1 MDEYG
6 GSDWRH
12 SELAHVSIKYQP
24 VESNLEWTHH
34 PPPPKLIEGTIAE
47 HQVFGHV
54 FDGNMCASNQS
65 GVLCGKQIFSSKQET
80 QP

>member
-6 GSDWRH
+6 VSDWRH

-24 VESNLEWTHH
+24 VESNLERTSH
-34 PPPPKLIEGTIAE
+34 PKLIEGTIAE

-54 FDGNMCASNQS
+54 FVGNMCVSNQS
-65 GVLCGKQIFSSKQET
+65 GVLRDK
-80 QP
+80 